1 MPSTGRSS
9 ALPSDM
15 TMLRRHV
22 SRRRIHRCALA
33 LLVASFVIYSVVS
46 YGGVRSPDSEV
57 VFRTGESLAAR
68 GTFAV
73 AEELEEWPGFGLPHG
88 TDGNRYSVFG
98 PGESVAIVPLIW
110 LAQILNDTQW
120 YEGVKDFIQP
130 SHCVGNGLHLY
141 IEGKSPHE
149 LEPHALRF
157 VVSFFNVLVSSLAVV
172 CFLLV
177 LNELVRCCATA
188 CLVTVLFA
196 FGTPLFPY
204 SGTLFSEPLATL
216 LCLVSFYCLVS
227 SSAHSRNHETGPI
240 RLAIAGLSLGAA
252 ILTHMTAVLF
262 VPFFLFY
269 AMYKAFHEDR
279 RLRHLCMAGLCF
291 GGGVAVAL
299 AFLGYYN
306 YVRFG
311 HMLETG
317 RAVDPRLEYGH
328 FAVPWNGLYGLLF
341 SPGKGLFLYAPAV
354 LPALFLW
361 PWFYR
366 RRRILALVLLSAA
379 LFRLLFIA
387 TRSDWSGG
395 FCLGPRYMLMLVP
408 FLLIPWGYF
417 LRDLIAKNRTACLWL
432 FGMFVFGCISEQL
445 YFCLGEIFSF
455 LHIIKWKGWAT
466 GANVFDNDALYLTW
480 SFSPLKG
487 LLDGKRGP
495 FLLQHLALSNHA
507 LWRVCMAIAA
517 SALLLTTV
525 YLRRALDFARPLQAA
540 QVSAWSGGADAERA
554 LSVVEEGE

>member
-1 MPSTGRSS
+1 VPSVGRSL
-9 ALPSDM
+9 ALQSDM
-15 TMLRRHV
+15 TMPRRHV
-22 SRRRIHRCALA
+22 SRKRIHRCALA
-33 LLVASFVIYSVVS
+33 LLVASFVIYSVMS

-57 VFRTGESLAAR
+57 VFRTGKSLATR

-73 AEELEEWPGFGLPHG
+73 AEELEGWPGFGLPRA

-110 LAQILNDTQW
+110 FAQILNDAQW
-120 YEGVKDFIQP
+120 YEGVKGFIQS
-130 SHCVGNGLHLY
+130 SHYVGNGLHLY

-177 LNELVRCCATA
+177 LHELVRCRATA

-204 SGTLFSEPLATL
+204 SGTFFSEPLATL
-216 LCLVSFYCLVS
+216 LCLVSLYCMVS
-227 SSAHSRNHETGPI
+227 SSGHSRSHATDPI
-240 RLAIAGLSLGAA
+240 RLAMAGLSLGAA
-252 ILTHMTAVLF
+252 ILTHITAVLF

-269 AMYKAFHEDR
+269 AMYKAFLGNR
-279 RLRHLCMAGLCF
+279 RLSHLCMAGLCF
-291 GGGVAVAL
+291 GGGVAAAL

-311 HMLETG
+311 HALETG
-317 RAVDPRLEYGH
+317 RTVDPQLEYGH
-328 FAVPWNGLYGLLF
+328 FAIPWNGLYGLLF
-341 SPGKGLFLYAPAV
+341 SPGKGLFLYAPAT

-366 RRRILALVLLSAA
+366 RRRFLAVTLLGAA
-379 LFRLLFIA
+379 LFRLVFIA

-417 LRDLIAKNRTACLWL
+417 LRDLIAKNRTAYLWL
-432 FGMFVFGCISEQL
+432 FGVFVFACVSEQL

-455 LHIIKWKGWAT
+455 LHVIKWKGWAT
-466 GANVFDNDALYLTW
+466 GANVFANEALYLKW
-480 SFSPLKG
+480 SFSPLNG

-495 FLLQHLALSNHA
+495 FLLQRLALSNYA
-507 LWRVCMAIAA
+507 LWRVCMAIAG
-517 SALLLTTV
+517 SALLLTTA
-525 YLRRALDFARPLQAA
+525 YLRRALDRARPLQPG
-540 QVSAWSGGADAERA
+540 QVSAWSGGADLEWV
-554 LSVVEEGE
+554 LPVVEEGE